1 MSWNKDNLEKA
12 FAKVKLTLV
21 FAKESFARGVN
32 SEDIFG
38 LDIRR
43 AKPGRADS
51 EYFLMWPGHED
62 NSIVIRDSDASFGQ
76 VVLTITEKEREFEET
91 VDSYGVKRALD
102 RHKGDAAA
110 ALKELQGSTVRE
122 YPKVKL
128 WAPKKKTL
136 VLLRKT
142 PKDSRTFLLG
152 MDERQLFMTQ
162 VNRNITTVAAA
173 HASLKT
179 PTVTFFEGKADG
191 KTIRQGEWFFVN
203 LPTDEMEGLELAIKK
218 NQVSPLKKVPI
229 GNFAGR
235 RGGKPHTADELVVF
249 NFNPITAP
257 ITQGENILR
266 REQMMTRSPQPQGR
280 NAIYVRGAVKHLDH
294 ETVKFNQWRKV
305 IANTESGISV
315 SVGGGWVD

>member
-102 RHKGDAAA
+102 EG
-110 ALKELQGSTVRE
+110 
-122 YPKVKL
+122 
-128 WAPKKKTL
+128 APGQHRSG
-136 VLLRKT
+136 V
-142 PKDSRTFLLG
+142 P
-152 MDERQLFMTQ
+152 
-162 VNRNITTVAAA
+162 
-173 HASLKT
+173 
-179 PTVTFFEGKADG
+179 
-191 KTIRQGEWFFVN
+191 QGEA
-203 LPTDEMEGLELAIKK
+203 LGSQEEDPGAAPQDAEGL
-218 NQVSPLKKVPI
+218 QDVPL
-229 GNFAGR
+229 GHG
-235 RGGKPHTADELVVF
+235 
-249 NFNPITAP
+249 
-257 ITQGENILR
+257 
-266 REQMMTRSPQPQGR
+266 
-280 NAIYVRGAVKHLDH
+280 
-294 ETVKFNQWRKV
+294 
-305 IANTESGISV
+305 
-315 SVGGGWVD
+315 